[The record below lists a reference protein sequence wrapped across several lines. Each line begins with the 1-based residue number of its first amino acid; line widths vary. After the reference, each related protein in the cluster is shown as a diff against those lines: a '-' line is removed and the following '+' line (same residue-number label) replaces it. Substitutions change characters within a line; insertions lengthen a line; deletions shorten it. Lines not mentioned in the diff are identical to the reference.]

1 MRRGSVRLKQRKL
14 ARAEQLISLLLNLYA
29 IPSVPA
35 LGLKRDYNILMRGW
49 LIMAMVG
56 AALMTAPAV
65 AQVRAAHSASARASH
80 PFPARSAFVSHSLG
94 FVPPVANRPLFFHHH
109 RYFVRY
115 SRGPY
120 YPGYYG
126 GYSYP
131 LFWDS
136 YSVPM
141 PRAVRTTSKIISHSR
156 KWISWALRSSAYRD
170 RNPVAHRYSPQPSSF
185 ETEKRSRCKT
195 MRLSERRCGSSTSG
209 ERERFFSQN
218 WMFLLRKRSTKN
230 VGAIFRYLSS
240 V

>member
-136 YSVPM
+136 YSGSDAAASEYDQQNYQLQQEVNQLGTEVQRLQGSQSSGSPLQ
-141 PRAVRTTSKIISHSR
+141 PTTLVFRDGKKEQVQNYAIVGKTLWVFDERRTRKI
-156 KWISWALRSSAYRD
+156 L
-170 RNPVAHRYSPQPSSF
+170 
-185 ETEKRSRCKT
+185 
-195 MRLSERRCGSSTSG
+195 LSELDVPATQKVNE
-209 ERERFFSQN
+209 ERGGDFSVPQ
-218 WMFLLRKRSTKN
+218 
-230 VGAIFRYLSS
+230 
-240 V
+240 

>member
-136 YSVPM
+136 YSGSDAASSSYYQQDYQPQQEVDQLGTEVQRLQGSQSSGSPLQ
-141 PRAVRTTSKIISHSR
+141 PTTLVFRDGKKEQVQNYAIVGKTLWVFDERRTRKI
-156 KWISWALRSSAYRD
+156 L
-170 RNPVAHRYSPQPSSF
+170 
-185 ETEKRSRCKT
+185 
-195 MRLSERRCGSSTSG
+195 LSELDVPATQKVNE
-209 ERERFFSQN
+209 ERGGDFSVPQ
-218 WMFLLRKRSTKN
+218 
-230 VGAIFRYLSS
+230 
-240 V
+240 